1 MSAPDISPVKVV
13 LLDIEG
19 TVCPISF
26 VKDVL
31 FPYALN
37 ALTKDLDSLW
47 DTEAFQPYKA
57 AFPEEYQQSKQAFSA
72 HAADL
77 IARDVKISYLKS
89 LQGHLWKEG
98 YQNGEFAAP
107 LFPDVAEAIARWKA
121 TGIRVMIYSSGS
133 VPAQKLFFG
142 YTNATPADLTGSIS
156 DWFDTV
162 NAGLK
167 NEASSYEKIAAKYS
181 PETTPAQWLFL
192 SDNLN
197 EVEAARAAGMQSLPV
212 IRPGNQTLPADNPL
226 SAEAVTEFSA
236 INPALAGL

>member
-1 MSAPDISPVKVV
+1 MSTAVVSPIKVV

-47 DTEAFQPYKA
+47 DTEAFQPYKI
-57 AFPEEYQQSKQAFSA
+57 AFPPEYQQSKEAFSA

-98 YQNGEFAAP
+98 YQKGEFAAP
-107 LFPDVAEAIARWKA
+107 LFPDVADAIARWKA
-121 TGIRVMIYSSGS
+121 SGLRVMIYSSGS

-142 YTNATPADLTGSIS
+142 HTNATPADLTDNIS

-167 NEASSYEKIAAKYS
+167 NEQSSYEKIAAKYS
-181 PETTPAQWLFL
+181 SEAAPAEWLFL
-192 SDNLN
+192 SDNLK

-212 IRPGNQTLPADNPL
+212 IRPGNLPLPVENAL
-226 SAEAVTEFSA
+226 SAEAIIDFSS
-236 INPALAGL
+236 INPTEA